1 MNIKQWFIFF
11 VLMTSG
17 SFASRGRSM
26 SPEEQVCGKWET
38 LENNLI
44 IRVYRESNTFKAKII
59 WFKDGDP
66 GLMNSWTDRHN
77 PDAALRGRK
86 IIGLSVL
93 RDLTYDAG
101 TNTWENG
108 MIYDSKHGREWNAA
122 ARIDNDGR
130 LEVKGYWHFKFIGH
144 TLTFKRI

>member
-1 MNIKQWFIFF
+1 MNFKQWLIFF
-11 VLMTSG
+11 VLITSG
-17 SFASRGRSM
+17 GITSQGRTM
-26 SPEEQVCGKWET
+26 PQEERVCGKWET

-44 IRVYRESNTFKAKII
+44 IQVYRENRTFKAKII

-66 GLMNSWTDRHN
+66 RLMNNWTDHRN
-77 PDAALRGRK
+77 PDPALRSRK

-93 RDLTYDAG
+93 RDLTYNPD

-122 ARIDNDGR
+122 AHIDKNGR
-130 LEVKGYWHFKFIGH
+130 LEVKGYWHFKFIGR
-144 TLTFKRI
+144 TLTFKRV